1 MENSV
6 SVLQSVKAA
15 VLATLFS
22 VVLALLLS
30 VFLRFVPL
38 SDKVAQPVCQVLKY
52 VALSLGCAL
61 SIKDDGGWWKGLLAG
76 AVFTALSFLS
86 FSAFG
91 GHFSLTWLIVVDLL
105 LGLVVGASAGIAS
118 VNFRK

>member
-6 SVLQSVKAA
+6 SFLQSVKAA

-22 VVLALLLS
+22 VAFALLFS

-38 SDKVAQPVCQVLKY
+38 SDKVAAPVCQVLKY
-52 VALSLGCAL
+52 VALSLGCMLAV
-61 SIKDDGGWWKGLLAG
+61 KDDGGWWKGLLAG

-91 GHFSLTWLIVVDLL
+91 GHFSLTWLILVDLL
-105 LGLVVGASAGIAS
+105 LGLAVGAAAGVLA
-118 VNFRK
+118 VNLRK